1 MDALQELFANLEVV
15 PTATVVEHHDHG
27 QARPFATAAAA
38 IKFMLA
44 GNATVTFQGKVSHF
58 TYKLKASD
66 DGAVTFVSLL
76 NGPDNEGGFRY
87 LGYIRRGVYLH
98 GKRSKIGAT
107 APAAK
112 AFAWT
117 YRNLVR
123 GIMPN
128 GLEVWHSGK
137 CGRCGRKLTVPESV
151 ASGFGPECITH
162 LH

>member
-15 PTATVVEHHDHG
+15 PTAAVVEPHDHG
-27 QARPFATAAAA
+27 QSRPFATAAAA

-44 GNATVTFQGKVSHF
+44 GNATVTFQGKVSRF

-76 NGPDNEGGFRY
+76 NGPDNEGSFRY
-87 LGYIRRGVYLH
+87 LGYIRRGVYIH

-112 AFAWT
+112 AFDWT

-123 GIMPN
+123 GVMPN
-128 GLEVWHSGK
+128 GLAIWHEGK
-137 CGRCGRKLTVPESV
+137 CGRCGRKLTVPESIS
-151 ASGFGPECITH
+151 SGFGPECIQH